1 MKNTGVGLTT
11 KELMFDIYKDT
22 NLYNFGGKLQTV
34 QDFYENAKGF
44 TKDYKKDWVLKL
56 HEDADNMPI
65 YYVSW
70 HDAVKFCKRL
80 TFIEKS
86 VGHKIPDGY
95 EYRLPTVEEWE
106 YACRAGCNADWPN
119 GSSFD
124 ILHCRELVSQAL
136 NPIAWYK
143 GNSGNKP
150 HEVATKNANN
160 WGIYDMLGN
169 VYEWCLGDG
178 NEKAPIRGGSYR
190 SGQLYCLPAVRGSW
204 GKGFKMNSLG
214 FRVVLAPISSLN

>member
-1 MKNTGVGLTT
+1 L
-11 KELMFDIYKDT
+11 L
-22 NLYNFGGKLQTV
+22 
-34 QDFYENAKGF
+34 
-44 TKDYKKDWVLKL
+44 
-56 HEDADNMPI
+56 
-65 YYVSW
+65 
-70 HDAVKFCKRL
+70 
-80 TFIEKS
+80 
-86 VGHKIPDGY
+86 
-95 EYRLPTVEEWE
+95 TVEEWE

-124 ILHCRELVSQAL
+124 IPHCRELVSQAL

-178 NEKAPIRGGSYR
+178 DEKAPIRGGSYR
-190 SGQLYCLPAVRGSW
+190 SGQLYCLPAVRGAW